1 MAEQAEFE
9 TFELK
14 LYRLSPLGP
23 AATTF
28 LLGILFYGT
37 FLLNIELTVGLS
49 DFLEDPNGQANLR
62 GGFILTL
69 ILCAAFGV
77 NFYERRA
84 VTKDHAEM
92 SRLMPGIIWEQG
104 NPRKRLR
111 IATVI
116 ALGLGASYMTLL
128 FFREADGN
136 ARAYVTSILLWYTPV
151 MPLMLALLLRG
162 ITQTIAAGRTMSHN
176 INEKLEVNLYRH
188 HELAVFGH
196 TALHGGFSWLIFVG
210 IIMLFFTDGSSVG
223 LAIPM
228 LVISVSIAFYAFF
241 NTMRPVRK
249 KIRAAKEIE
258 LSAIRLRL
266 ENARANLD
274 DAKSVQ
280 EIPALVALEH
290 RIETIRD
297 WPIDLPTVATIP
309 LYVLVPVGT
318 LVAGAFLES
327 LIGSIF
333 F

>member
-1 MAEQAEFE
+1 MAEEAEFE

-23 AATTF
+23 AATTI
-28 LLGILFYGT
+28 LIGVLFYGT

-49 DFLEDPNGQANLR
+49 DFLKEPNGLSNLR

-77 NFYERRA
+77 NFYEHRA
-84 VTKDHAEM
+84 ATKDHAEM

-116 ALGLGASYMTLL
+116 ALALGASYMALL
-128 FFREADGN
+128 FFREVDGN

-151 MPLMLALLLRG
+151 LPLMLALLLRG
-162 ITQTIAAGRTMSHN
+162 ITQTVAGGRTMSHT
-176 INEKLEVNLYRH
+176 INEKLKVNLYRH
-188 HELAVFGH
+188 HELAVFGRA
-196 TALHGGFSWLIFVG
+196 ALHGAFAWLIFVG
-210 IIMLFFTDGSSVG
+210 IIMLFFTDGGSRS

-228 LVISVSIAFYAFF
+228 LAISISIAFYAFF

-258 LSAIRLRL
+258 LSAIRTRL
-266 ENARANLD
+266 ENARGKLD
-274 DAKSVQ
+274 DTKAVQ

-297 WPIDLPTVATIP
+297 WPIDLPTVAVIP

-327 LIGSIF
+327 LIGSLF